1 LRGSAELSRDMDYE
15 IARPKTGE
23 AAAPGWLAGVL
34 SPLRYAFIIARKDVA
49 TELRTKE
56 IFTATF
62 IFALLSIVIFNFA
75 FDLKGLDAKVVAPGM
90 LWVAFIFAGV
100 LGLNRS
106 IIMEKDRGCLDGLL
120 LCPVS
125 RESIFLGKMVGN
137 IIFMG
142 AMEVVTYPIFA
153 IFSNLPIW
161 APTLVPIIALGT
173 IGFAAV
179 GTLFSAMAVNTRTR
193 EVMLP
198 VLLFRLRNDLLRR
211 QVPVLPYLCELLSS
225 TIWHVVIGR
234 HVEVGPGL
242 IIPHGHAVIDG
253 IVRIGR
259 NCIIN
264 PWVTIGLSG
273 SRRWGFDRRGPII
286 GDRVFIGTG
295 AKVLGPVTV
304 GDDVRIGAN
313 AVVIEDVPVGATVVG
328 APARVVHNAPQ
339 EWMPAVET
347 DSG

>member
-1 LRGSAELSRDMDYE
+1 MRRGAELSRDMDYE
-15 IARPKTGE
+15 IARPKTRV
-23 AAAPGWLAGVL
+23 AAVPGWLAGVL
-34 SPLRYAFIIARKDVA
+34 SPLRYALIIARKDVA

-75 FDLKGLDAKVVAPGM
+75 FDLKGLDAKAVAPGM

-198 VLLFRLRNDLLRR
+198 VLLFPVA
-211 QVPVLPYLCELLSS
+211 VPVVIAAVKATGVVMSGGNWEL
-225 TIWHVVIGR
+225 
-234 HVEVGPGL
+234 
-242 IIPHGHAVIDG
+242 AF
-253 IVRIGR
+253 
-259 NCIIN
+259 
-264 PWVTIGLSG
+264 PWVGLLAAY
-273 SRRWGFDRRGPII
+273 DII
-286 GDRVFIGTG
+286 FVVVSILVFEFI
-295 AKVLGPVTV
+295 
-304 GDDVRIGAN
+304 
-313 AVVIEDVPVGATVVG
+313 
-328 APARVVHNAPQ
+328 
-339 EWMPAVET
+339 VEE
-347 DSG
+347 